1 MFQIKSQETSQTQ
14 MTMHQQIIM
23 QSNHMKEKQ
32 KIQFSLKIQK
42 KKKEVLTIIKKILII
57 IIIINYQQRV
67 RIVQKKD

>member
-1 MFQIKSQETSQTQ
+1 
-14 MTMHQQIIM
+14 M

-67 RIVQKKD
+67 RIVQKKDQN